1 MSDLSFQETRRIL
14 LEAAVKHV
22 AFDGWSK
29 ATFDAAVA
37 ETELDPLIASSVC
50 PQGAIDLAVE
60 FHKSGDQALIDRWKA
75 KNTQGMKIREKVAF
89 AVRSRLEVVTDKE
102 AVRRGSTL
110 FAFPQNSAKGAKL
123 IWGTADLIWELLGD
137 TSEDLNWYTKRA
149 TLSALYSSVVL
160 FWLGDDSEDHQATWD
175 FLDRRIENVM
185 QVEQL
190 KATVRGNTTLSK
202 LFAGPNWLAGQ
213 IKRPTKIPRVDLPG
227 SWNR

>member
-1 MSDLSFQETRRIL
+1 MSNLSFSEMRSTL
-14 LEAAVKHV
+14 LKAALEHV
-22 AFDGWSK
+22 PFDGWSK
-29 ATFDAAVA
+29 TTFDAAVA
-37 ETELDPLIASSVC
+37 DCDINPLIASSVC

-60 FHKSGDQALIDRWKA
+60 FHKSGDQALTDRWKA

-89 AVRSRLEVVTDKE
+89 AVRSRLEVVNDKE

-110 FAFPQNSAKGAKL
+110 FALPQNSATGAKL

-149 TLSALYSSVVL
+149 TLSAVYSSVVL
-160 FWLGDDSEDHQATWD
+160 FWLGDESTDHAETWE
-175 FLDRRIENVM
+175 FLDRRIEDVM
-185 QVEQL
+185 RIEKFKVGMRE
-190 KATVRGNTTLSK
+190 NK
-202 LFAGPNWLAGQ
+202 LFASVFAGPNWLAKQ